1 MKAKMLLADGKSKV
15 APRVLR
21 KMLEKAGFE
30 VVERDP
36 DLGVVVGGDGRFSRY
51 GRSEDIPLLFVG
63 VRSGK
68 PHGSKAHMAHAM
80 LDELPKVLERV
91 KEGQYRIEK
100 HRRLEVLLNGRRLG
114 KVFTDIY
121 LQRGSESVSLRYRL
135 KVRGTSVRFE
145 EAGIGDGVVI
155 STAAGSSGYYSY
167 VDRIKGENLDPKAW
181 GIIPEDRIGVCH
193 IAPSY
198 TERNGS
204 GQHPLRYTLPWGTI
218 VELSLFRKADARL
231 YGTTVS
237 KGGTRFQLGDRAQV
251 RPSTSVTK
259 VIVPSKQVRG

>member
-1 MKAKMLLADGKSKV
+1 MKAKMLLDDGKPKV
-15 APRVLR
+15 APSVLR
-21 KMLEKAGFE
+21 KMLVKAGFE

-63 VRSGK
+63 ARSGK
-68 PHGSKAHMAHAM
+68 AHGSKAHMAKAM
-80 LDELPKVLERV
+80 LDELPQVLEEV
-91 KEGQYRIEK
+91 EKGEYRIEK

-114 KVFTDIY
+114 KVFTDVY

-135 KVRGTSVRFE
+135 KVRGTNVRFE

-155 STAAGSSGYYSY
+155 STSAGSSGYYSY
-167 VDRIKGENLDPKAW
+167 LDRIKGENLDPMGW
-181 GIIPEDRIGVCH
+181 GIIPEDRIGICH

-198 TERNGS
+198 TERKGT
-204 GQHPLRYTLPWGTI
+204 GQHPLRYTLSWGTI

-237 KGGTRFQLGDRAQV
+237 KGGIRFQLGDRAQV
-251 RPSTSVTK
+251 RPSTSVTRI
-259 VIVPSKQVRG
+259 IVPDK